1 MITWT
6 RLGFLQYSFHQHL
19 LVEQIVSVR
28 AEAVADIVKERP
40 TKTIFWDYA
49 YNNWGETEFKEH
61 LRGQRNIS
69 IDTK

>member
-1 MITWT
+1 M
-6 RLGFLQYSFHQHL
+6 
-19 LVEQIVSVR
+19 SVR